1 MRNLESDQYMEKLWN
16 MMKKQNFENKIIPK
30 TYGYIQKL
38 QKKMSQTRRGAASY
52 KRLIEKPVDK
62 QKRYFKQMEI

>member
-38 QKKMSQTRRGAASY
+38 
-52 KRLIEKPVDK
+52 
-62 QKRYFKQMEI
+62 